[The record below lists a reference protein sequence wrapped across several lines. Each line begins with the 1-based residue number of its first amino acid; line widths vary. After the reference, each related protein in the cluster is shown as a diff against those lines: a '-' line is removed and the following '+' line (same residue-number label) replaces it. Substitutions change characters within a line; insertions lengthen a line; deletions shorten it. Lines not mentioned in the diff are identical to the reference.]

1 MICVSIAE
9 RSAEACLKALSGLD
23 FAEIRMEGM
32 NLTVEDIRTI
42 FSQPLTLMATC
53 RPGIMEDGQRRDLL
67 INAIEAGARYVDI
80 EAGSDSRYRQP
91 IINTARAYGCRVIM
105 SFHDYSKTPP
115 LKTLKQIISLC
126 FAEGADIAKI
136 ACKVHSERDNIRLL
150 GLLDREKSEG
160 ELVVVGMGEQGR
172 ITRIVAPLLGS
183 PFTYASLAEGKETAV
198 GQVSKNKLE
207 NIMRLIRET

>member
-9 RSAEACLKALSGLD
+9 RSTEACLKALSGLD

-32 NLTVEDIRTI
+32 NLTLEDIRTI
-42 FSQPLTLMATC
+42 FSQSLTLMATC
-53 RPGIMEDGQRRDLL
+53 RPGILEDGQRRDLL
-67 INAIEAGARYVDI
+67 ISAIEAGARYVDI
-80 EAGSDSRYRQP
+80 EAGSDSRYRQA
-91 IINTARAYGCRVIM
+91 IVDRARACGCQVVM
-105 SFHDYSKTPP
+105 SFHDYNRTPP

-150 GLLDREKSEG
+150 CLLDREKSGG
-160 ELVVVGMGEQGR
+160 ELVVIGMGEQGR

-183 PFTYASLAEGKETAV
+183 PFTYASLAEGKETAS

-207 NIMRLIRET
+207 NIMRLIREV

>member
-80 EAGSDSRYRQP
+80 EAGSDSRYRQA
-91 IINTARAYGCRVIM
+91 IVDRARACGCQVIM
-105 SFHDYSKTPP
+105 SFHDYNKTPP

-150 GLLDREKSEG
+150 GLLDREKSG
-160 ELVVVGMGEQGR
+160 ELVVIGMGEQGR

-183 PFTYASLAEGKETAV
+183 PFTYASLAEGKETGS
-198 GQVSKNKLE
+198 GQVSKGKLE
-207 NIMRLIRET
+207 NIMRLIREV

>member
-9 RSAEACLKALSGLD
+9 RSAEACLKALSGLEI
-23 FAEIRMEGM
+23 AEIRMEGM
-32 NLTVEDIRTI
+32 NVTVEDIRTI
-42 FSQPLTLMATC
+42 LSQPLTLMATC

-80 EAGSDSRYRQP
+80 EAGSDSRYRQA
-91 IINTARAYGCRVIM
+91 IVDRARACGCQVIM
-105 SFHDYSKTPP
+105 SFHDYNKTPP

-150 GLLDREKSEG
+150 GLLDREKSG
-160 ELVVVGMGEQGR
+160 ELVVIGMGEQGR

-183 PFTYASLAEGKETAV
+183 PFTYASLAEGKETGS
-198 GQVSKNKLE
+198 GQVSKGKLE
-207 NIMRLIRET
+207 NIMRLIREV

>member
-9 RSAEACLKALSGLD
+9 RSAEACLKALSGLEI
-23 FAEIRMEGM
+23 AEIRMEGM

-67 INAIEAGARYVDI
+67 INAIEAGARFVDI
-80 EAGSDSRYRQP
+80 EAGSDSRYRQA
-91 IINTARAYGCRVIM
+91 IVDRARACGCQVIM
-105 SFHDYSKTPP
+105 SFHDYNKTPP

-150 GLLDREKSEG
+150 GLLDREKSG
-160 ELVVVGMGEQGR
+160 ELVVIGMGEQGR

-183 PFTYASLAEGKETAV
+183 PFTYASLAEGKETGS
-198 GQVSKNKLE
+198 GQVSKGKLE
-207 NIMRLIRET
+207 NIMRLIREV

>member
-9 RSAEACLKALSGLD
+9 RSAEACLKALSGLEI
-23 FAEIRMEGM
+23 AEIRMEGM

-80 EAGSDSRYRQP
+80 EAGSDSRYRQA
-91 IINTARAYGCRVIM
+91 IVDRARACGCQVIM
-105 SFHDYSKTPP
+105 SFHDYNKTPP

-150 GLLDREKSEG
+150 GLLDREKSG
-160 ELVVVGMGEQGR
+160 ELVVIGMGEQGR

-183 PFTYASLAEGKETAV
+183 PFTYASLAEGKETGS
-198 GQVSKNKLE
+198 GQVSKGKLE
-207 NIMRLIRET
+207 NIMRLIREV